1 MPPAGNRPQE
11 HPATPAQQPFTPLL
25 TPQPPPSP
33 FLHPHH
39 PTLALP
45 NRLAPCPAPPQQI
58 NAHQADFLR
67 MVMEPG
73 EEGEDDE
80 MAEALAAMAGGEG
93 GLPPGMI
100 AVELTP
106 EDEAAI
112 QRLEALGFD
121 RSACIEAY
129 IRLVA
134 GARSDGVDGG
144 RGR

>member
-1 MPPAGNRPQE
+1 
-11 HPATPAQQPFTPLL
+11 
-25 TPQPPPSP
+25 
-33 FLHPHH
+33 
-39 PTLALP
+39 
-45 NRLAPCPAPPQQI
+45 
-58 NAHQADFLR
+58 

-112 QRLEALGFD
+112 GRLEALGFE

-129 IRLVA
+129 LRWGGCLEGRVLVTL
-134 GARSDGVDGG
+134 GGVAQ
-144 RGR
+144 R

>member
-1 MPPAGNRPQE
+1 MLRRAVQSNPTILVPMLQE
-11 HPATPAQQPFTPLL
+11 LGKQNPELL
-25 TPQPPPSP
+25 
-33 FLHPHH
+33 
-39 PTLALP
+39 
-45 NRLAPCPAPPQQI
+45 QQI

-112 QRLEALGFD
+112 GRLEALGFE

-129 IRLVA
+129 LSCDKQEELA
-134 GARSDGVDGG
+134 ANFLLEGAFGD
-144 RGR
+144 